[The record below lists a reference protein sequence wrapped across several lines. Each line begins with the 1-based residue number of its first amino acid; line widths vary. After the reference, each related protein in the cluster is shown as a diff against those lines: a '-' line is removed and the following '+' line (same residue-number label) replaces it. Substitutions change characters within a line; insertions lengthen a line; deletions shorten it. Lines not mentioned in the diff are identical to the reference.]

1 LKKICDHLLLLT
13 KRAAE
18 DLLEGMESMLNP
30 EDVAVAEKLAMHVAD
45 VAERTDF
52 QEKHDSIS
60 CKISFVLSLLVSDVS
75 ELQLM
80 ILIYFLIIHAECICL
95 FFPQDNLIPEGH
107 NVLIFSR
114 TRKMLKLIEVC
125 LKP

>member
-1 LKKICDHLLLLT
+1 MKKICDHPLLLT

-60 CKISFVLSLLVSDVS
+60 CKISFVLSLLVSDAS
-75 ELQLM
+75 ELLLM
-80 ILIYFLIIHAECICL
+80 ILI
-95 FFPQDNLIPEGH
+95 
-107 NVLIFSR
+107 
-114 TRKMLKLIEVC
+114 
-125 LKP
+125 

>member
-75 ELQLM
+75 ELLLM
-80 ILIYFLIIHAECICL
+80 ILI
-95 FFPQDNLIPEGH
+95 
-107 NVLIFSR
+107 
-114 TRKMLKLIEVC
+114 
-125 LKP
+125 

>member
-1 LKKICDHLLLLT
+1 LKKICDHPLLLT

-60 CKISFVLSLLVSDVS
+60 FVLSLLVSDVS
-75 ELQLM
+75 ELLLM
-80 ILIYFLIIHAECICL
+80 ILI
-95 FFPQDNLIPEGH
+95 
-107 NVLIFSR
+107 
-114 TRKMLKLIEVC
+114 
-125 LKP
+125 